1 MAKTTKREKHYRAGD
16 SFFAA
21 TENQPLV
28 TYLLPALGGPCYFV
42 RPSVTAVWH
51 SLMKKIIVSFATAL
65 QNIRTRFFHTV
76 LSILGIVIGVAA
88 LVAILSLIDGME
100 QYAQEQITKTTSLK
114 AILVQSNPYKSVN
127 DVQVRKQDYAY
138 FTYDSFQKMRESLT
152 KPATAY
158 LYSRQNGEISGKA
171 NNRKTGTIITGLG
184 LPLHPDL
191 VLIHGRAFTEADL
204 NGRLPVA
211 FINQKLARQ
220 LVGKQPEK
228 AAIGQQVVYNGTLLT
243 VIGISADKDAK
254 AGQLLLPITLFSDS
268 TLKATP
274 PMCVIEA
281 DRVEDVPALKTEID
295 TWLTANMT
303 HQLAD
308 FSVITNEQR
317 VSQAAKGFLL
327 FRLIMGLIVGIS
339 VLVGGIG
346 VMNVLLISVSERT
359 VEIGVR
365 KALGAKR
372 RDILWQFLS
381 ESITISTLGSLL
393 GLTLGVLSTL
403 AFIPIIKAITD
414 VPFQAAYTWNTF
426 GLIIAIAMLIGV
438 IFGTYP
444 AMRAARLD
452 PVEAIRRE

>member
-1 MAKTTKREKHYRAGD
+1 M
-16 SFFAA
+16 
-21 TENQPLV
+21 
-28 TYLLPALGGPCYFV
+28 
-42 RPSVTAVWH
+42 TAFL
-51 SLMKKIIVSFATAL
+51 LMKKILVSFATAF

-127 DVQVRKQDYAY
+127 EVQVRKADYGY
-138 FTYDSFQKMRESLT
+138 FNYNSFSKMRSSLS
-152 KPATAY
+152 KPTTAY
-158 LYSRQNGEISGKA
+158 LYWRQNGEITA
-171 NNRKTGTIITGLG
+171 TVTTRKMGTIITGLG
-184 LPLHPDL
+184 LPLHPDITL
-191 VLIHGRAFTEADL
+191 VQGRAFTETEL
-204 NGRLPVA
+204 KNQQPVA

-228 AAIGQQVVYNGTLLT
+228 TALGQQVMYNSKALT

-254 AGQLLLPITLFSDS
+254 VGQLLMPITLLSDS
-268 TLKATP
+268 SLKATP
-274 PMCVIEA
+274 PMCVVEA
-281 DRVEDVPALKTEID
+281 DKVEDVPALKTELE
-295 TWLTANMT
+295 TWLKTNMKN
-303 HQLAD
+303 QLAD
-308 FSVITNEQR
+308 FAIITNEQR
-317 VSQAAKGFLL
+317 VDQAAKGFLL

-346 VMNVLLISVSERT
+346 VMNVLLISVNERT

-365 KALGAKR
+365 KALGAKK

-381 ESITISTLGSLL
+381 ESITISTFGSLL
-393 GLTLGVLSTL
+393 GLVLGLLSTM
-403 AFIPIIKAITD
+403 AFIPIITALTD

-426 GLIIAIAMLIGV
+426 ILIMVIAMLIGV

>member
-1 MAKTTKREKHYRAGD
+1 MCGPPQRG
-16 SFFAA
+16 SFFSAS
-21 TENQPLV
+21 P
-28 TYLLPALGGPCYFV
+28 
-42 RPSVTAVWH
+42 
-51 SLMKKIIVSFATAL
+51 MKKIIVSFATAL
-65 QNIRTRFFHTV
+65 QNIRSRFFHTV

-114 AILVQSNPYKSVN
+114 AILVQSNLYKSVN
-127 DVQVRKQDYAY
+127 EVQVRNENAAY
-138 FTYDSFQKMRESLT
+138 FNYTTFGNMRASLT

-158 LYSRQNGEISGKA
+158 LYWRQNGEVTAKA
-171 NNRKTGTIITGLG
+171 NNHKMGSIVTGIG

-191 VLIHGRAFTEADL
+191 KLIHGRAFTETDL
-204 NGRLPVA
+204 REHRPVA

-220 LVGKQPEK
+220 LVGKQAEK
-228 AAIGQQVVYNGTLLT
+228 TAIGKQLVYGNKLLT
-243 VIGISADKDAK
+243 VIGISADVDAK
-254 AGQLLLPITLFSDS
+254 AGQLLMPITLFSDS
-268 TLKATP
+268 ALKAAP

-281 DRVEDVPALKTEID
+281 SRVEDVPVLKTDVEN
-295 TWLTANMT
+295 WLKTNLKSQM
-303 HQLAD
+303 AD

-346 VMNVLLISVSERT
+346 VMNVLLISVTERT

-393 GLTLGVLSTL
+393 GLALGLLSTL
-403 AFIPIIKAITD
+403 AFIPIVKVLTD
-414 VPFQAAYTWNTF
+414 VPFQVAYTWNTF
-426 GLIIAIAMLIGV
+426 VVIMVVAMLIGV

-452 PVEAIRRE
+452 PVEAIRREV

>member
-1 MAKTTKREKHYRAGD
+1 
-16 SFFAA
+16 
-21 TENQPLV
+21 
-28 TYLLPALGGPCYFV
+28 
-42 RPSVTAVWH
+42 
-51 SLMKKIIVSFATAL
+51 MKKIIVSFATAL
-65 QNIRTRFFHTV
+65 QNIRSRFFHTV

-114 AILVQSNPYKSVN
+114 AIIVQSNPYKSVN
-127 DVQVRKQDYAY
+127 GVQVRKSDCDH
-138 FTYDSFQKMRESLT
+138 FTYSTFGKMRSSLT

-158 LYSRQNGEISGKA
+158 LYWRQNDELIDRAG
-171 NNRKTGTIITGLG
+171 NRKIGSLITGTG

-191 VLIHGRAFTEADL
+191 KLIHGRAFTETEL
-204 NGRLPVA
+204 NERRPVT
-211 FINQKLARQ
+211 FINQQVARQ
-220 LVGKQPEK
+220 MAGKRPEK
-228 AAIGQQVVYNGTLLT
+228 TAIGQQLVYKNTVLT
-243 VIGISADKDAK
+243 VIGIAASPDEK
-254 AGQLLLPITLFSDS
+254 AGQLLMPLTLISDS
-268 TLKATP
+268 ALNATP

-281 DRVEDVPALKTEID
+281 GHVEDVPALKTGVEN
-295 TWLTANMT
+295 WLKANMKNK
-303 HQLAD
+303 LAD
-308 FSVITNEQR
+308 FAVITNELR
-317 VSQAAKGFLL
+317 VEQAAKGFML

-346 VMNVLLISVSERT
+346 VMNVLLISVTERT

-393 GLTLGVLSTL
+393 GLALGLLSTL
-403 AFIPIIKAITD
+403 AFIPIVKALTD
-414 VPFQAAYTWNTF
+414 VPFQVAYTWNTF
-426 GLIIAIAMLIGV
+426 ILIMVIAMLIGV

>member
-1 MAKTTKREKHYRAGD
+1 
-16 SFFAA
+16 
-21 TENQPLV
+21 
-28 TYLLPALGGPCYFV
+28 
-42 RPSVTAVWH
+42 
-51 SLMKKIIVSFATAL
+51 MKKILVSFATAL
-65 QNIRTRFFHTV
+65 QNIRSRFFHTV

-114 AILVQSNPYKSVN
+114 AIIVQSNPYKTVN
-127 DVQVRKQDYAY
+127 DVQVRKADYAH
-138 FTYDSFQKMRESLT
+138 FTPQSFQKMRTSLA
-152 KPATAY
+152 KPAMTY
-158 LYSRQNGEISGKA
+158 LYCRQNGELVLQA
-171 NNRKTGTIITGLG
+171 PARKTGAIITGLT

-191 VLIHGRAFTEADL
+191 TIIHGQTFTEADL
-204 NGRLPVA
+204 NSQRPVA
-211 FINQKLARQ
+211 FINQKLAKQ
-220 LVGKQPEK
+220 LAGKQPEK
-228 AAIGQQVVYNGTLLT
+228 TAIGQQVTYNGKKLT
-243 VIGISADKDAK
+243 IIGISADKDAK
-254 AGQLLLPITLFSDS
+254 AGQLLMPITLISDS
-268 TLKATP
+268 TLNATP

-281 DRVEDVPALKTEID
+281 DRVEDVPALKTEVEG
-295 TWLTANMT
+295 WLKTNMNG
-303 HQLAD
+303 QQAD
-308 FSVITNEQR
+308 FAVITNGQR
-317 VSQAAKGFLL
+317 VDQAAKGFLL

-346 VMNVLLISVSERT
+346 VMNVLLISVTERT

-426 GLIIAIAMLIGV
+426 GLIIAIAMLIGI

>member
-1 MAKTTKREKHYRAGD
+1 MLFCVAFDTNGIA
-16 SFFAA
+16 S
-21 TENQPLV
+21 P
-28 TYLLPALGGPCYFV
+28 
-42 RPSVTAVWH
+42 
-51 SLMKKIIVSFATAL
+51 MKKILVSFATAL
-65 QNIRTRFFHTV
+65 QNIRDHFFHTV
-76 LSILGIVIGVAA
+76 LSITGIVIGVAA

-100 QYAQEQITKTTSLK
+100 QYAEEQITKTTSLK
-114 AILVQSNPYKSVN
+114 AILVQTNAYKSVN
-127 DVQVRKQDYAY
+127 EVQIRKANFGY
-138 FTYDSFQKMRESLT
+138 FTPSSFANMRTSLT

-158 LYSRQNGEISGKA
+158 LYWRQNGEVSINA
-171 NNRKTGTIITGLG
+171 NKQKTGSIITGTS

-191 VLIHGRAFTEADL
+191 KLIHGRAFTETEL
-204 NGRLPVA
+204 KNRQPVA
-211 FINQKLARQ
+211 FVNQRLARQ

-228 AAIGQQVVYNGTLLT
+228 TAIGRQVVYENNLLT
-243 VIGISADKDAK
+243 VIGISADSDAK
-254 AGQLLLPITLFSDS
+254 TGQLLMPITLLPDS
-268 TLKATP
+268 ALKASP

-281 DRVEDVPALKTEID
+281 RNVEDVPTLKTEVES
-295 TWLTANMT
+295 WLKTSMKNQM
-303 HQLAD
+303 AD

-346 VMNVLLISVSERT
+346 VMNVLLISVTERT

-365 KALGAKR
+365 KALGAKK

-393 GLTLGVLSTL
+393 GLALGLLSTM
-403 AFIPIIKAITD
+403 AFIPIVRTLTD
-414 VPFQAAYTWNTF
+414 IPFQVAYTWNTF
-426 GLIIAIAMLIGV
+426 ILIIVIAMLIGV
-438 IFGTYP
+438 VFGTYP

>member
-1 MAKTTKREKHYRAGD
+1 
-16 SFFAA
+16 
-21 TENQPLV
+21 
-28 TYLLPALGGPCYFV
+28 
-42 RPSVTAVWH
+42 
-51 SLMKKIIVSFATAL
+51 MKKILVSFATAL
-65 QNIRTRFFHTV
+65 QNIRSHFFHTV

-114 AILVQSNPYKSVN
+114 ASLVQTNAYKSVN
-127 DVQVRKQDYAY
+127 EVQVRKADFRF
-138 FTYDSFQKMRESLT
+138 FTPGSFATMRASLS

-158 LYSRQNGEISGKA
+158 LYWRQNGEVTAKA
-171 NNRKTGTIITGLG
+171 NNRKTGSVITGTS

-191 VLIHGRAFTEADL
+191 KLIHGRAFTETEL
-204 NGRLPVA
+204 QNRQPVA
-211 FINQKLARQ
+211 FVNQKLARQ
-220 LVGKQPEK
+220 LVGKQPEQT
-228 AAIGQQVVYNGTLLT
+228 AIGRQVVYQNKVLT
-243 VIGISADKDAK
+243 VIGISADADAK
-254 AGQLLLPITLFSDS
+254 TGQLLMPITLLSDS
-268 TLKATP
+268 ALKAAP
-274 PMCVIEA
+274 PMCMIEA
-281 DRVEDVPALKTEID
+281 SNVEDVPALKTEVE
-295 TWLTANMT
+295 TWLKSSMKNEM
-303 HQLAD
+303 AD

-346 VMNVLLISVSERT
+346 VMNVLLISVTERT

-393 GLTLGVLSTL
+393 GLVLGLLSTM
-403 AFIPIIKAITD
+403 AFIPIVRVLTD
-414 VPFQAAYTWNTF
+414 IPFQVAYTWNTF
-426 GLIIAIAMLIGV
+426 GVIMVIAMLIGV

>member
-1 MAKTTKREKHYRAGD
+1 
-16 SFFAA
+16 
-21 TENQPLV
+21 
-28 TYLLPALGGPCYFV
+28 
-42 RPSVTAVWH
+42 
-51 SLMKKIIVSFATAL
+51 MKKILVSFATAL

-114 AILVQSNPYKSVN
+114 AIIVQSNPYKMVN
-127 DVQVRKQDYAY
+127 DVQVRKADYAHFNY
-138 FTYDSFQKMRESLT
+138 GSFQKMRASLIKT
-152 KPATAY
+152 ATAY
-158 LYSRQNGEISGKA
+158 LYCRQNGELTLQA
-171 NNRKTGTIITGLG
+171 QNRKTGAVVTGFSVPLRPDIT
-184 LPLHPDL
+184 L
-191 VLIHGRAFTEADL
+191 VHGQAFTEADL
-204 NGRLPVA
+204 NVQRPVA
-211 FINQKLARQ
+211 FINQKLAKQ
-220 LVGKQPEK
+220 LAGKRPERT
-228 AAIGQQVVYNGTLLT
+228 AIGQQVSYNGKKLT
-243 VIGISADKDAK
+243 IIGISAADDDTK
-254 AGQLLLPITLFSDS
+254 AGQLFMPITLLSDS
-268 TLKATP
+268 TLNAAP

-281 DRVEDVPALKTEID
+281 DRVEDVPALKTKVES
-295 TWLTANMT
+295 WLKANMNG
-303 HQLAD
+303 QQAD
-308 FSVITNEQR
+308 FAVITNEQR
-317 VSQAAKGFLL
+317 VNQAAKGFLL

-346 VMNVLLISVSERT
+346 VMNVLLISVTERT

-414 VPFQAAYTWNTF
+414 VPFQATYTWNTF
-426 GLIIAIAMLIGV
+426 GLIITIAMLIGV